1 MYKIYRQK
9 KRICLILQPSEL
21 KRKIFFIL
29 FDISIVFFA
38 VFIAFNL
45 RFDFHIPAIYND
57 SIFVSV
63 GILVLVRIS
72 LFYYY
77 RVYDISWR
85 HFGFKDTTSL
95 VSVMTFSTLLLVVL
109 TYILRSSDFTIPR
122 SIIAIEFFISLFL
135 ILALRIS
142 KRLYLE
148 TYKMNVD
155 GKSTLIIASIDK
167 ANTILRT
174 ISNKESDYFPIAVIN
189 DEYNH
194 MKINGVNI
202 YSFEEFQAL
211 NKKCEAAI
219 VDVSMEIASVYQK
232 LHELSITTI
241 KIASDYGDYGV
252 SINDVS
258 VEDLLARHP
267 QDLDKTKIS
276 AFIKDKTILISGA
289 GGSIG
294 SEICRQCEKFGAK
307 KLILLDHSEYN
318 LYAIGEEIKNV
329 STVLV
334 MQNIV
339 DKELLEQTF
348 KTYEPEIVIHAAAY
362 KHVPLVEANISEAI
376 LNNVIGT
383 QNIIDLSIQ
392 YKVKKFVMISTDKAV
407 RPTNVMGTTKRICE
421 LYAQNS
427 NGLGTDIVAVR
438 FGNVLGS
445 SGSVIP
451 KFKAQIEK
459 GENITVTHPDITR
472 YFMLIPEAC
481 ELVLQAA
488 AIGSGGEIFILDMGK
503 PIKIVDLAQKM
514 IELSGKKDIQIK
526 FTGLRPGEKLY
537 EELLLD
543 ESESKTQYES
553 ITVAAPTHYE
563 REKLTQDIQELL
575 HSDDML
581 KKLKMIVPEFHH
593 QPNE

>member
-1 MYKIYRQK
+1 M
-9 KRICLILQPSEL
+9 ILQPSEL

-29 FDISIVFFA
+29 FDISIVVFA

-174 ISNKESDYFPIAVIN
+174 INTKESDYYPVAIIN
-189 DEYNH
+189 DKYKN
-194 MKINGVNI
+194 MKINGVDV
-202 YSFEEFQAL
+202 YSFEEFKLL
-211 NKKCEAAI
+211 NIQCEAAI

-318 LYAIGEEIKNV
+318 LYTIGEEIKNV

-348 KTYEPEIVIHAAAY
+348 KTHEPEIVIHAAAY

-488 AIGSGGEIFILDMGK
+488 SIGTGGEIFILDMGE